1 MRNIFSLAIELEK
14 EGLITYLRFAY
25 QIENLAA
32 KNLFIRLAMDEFE
45 HLKILEEELAH
56 FKKEAK
62 LKRIR
67 LPKTEIEKT
76 TANLKP
82 ILPQEK
88 KEVDINEL
96 NALQVALNL
105 EKRAIDFY
113 GEQEKKSKDEIA
125 QKMWKRLREIE
136 ESHYQ
141 LIQAEI
147 DTLTK
152 TGFWFDFREFSLEM
166 E

>member
-1 MRNIFSLAIELEK
+1 LS
-14 EGLITYLRFAY
+14 
-25 QIENLAA
+25 
-32 KNLFIRLAMDEFE
+32 
-45 HLKILEEELAH
+45 
-56 FKKEAK
+56 
-62 LKRIR
+62 
-67 LPKTEIEKT
+67 
-76 TANLKP
+76 
-82 ILPQEK
+82 
-88 KEVDINEL
+88 
-96 NALQVALNL
+96 ALQVALNL

>member
-14 EGLITYLRFAY
+14 EGLITYLRFGY
-25 QIENLAA
+25 QIENIAA

-45 HLKILEEELAH
+45 HMKILEEELAH
-56 FKKEAK
+56 FKKEVK
-62 LKRIR
+62 LKRIK
-67 LPKTEIEKT
+67 LPKTEIEKA

-82 ILPQEK
+82 ILPKEK
-88 KEVDINEL
+88 KEADINEL

-113 GEQEKKSKDEIA
+113 SEQEKKSKDEIA
-125 QKMWKRLREIE
+125 QRIWKRLREIE

-147 DTLTK
+147 DSLTK
-152 TGFWFDFREFSLEM
+152 TGFWFDFREFSLET

>member
-45 HLKILEEELAH
+45 HLKILEEELVH

-88 KEVDINEL
+88 KEADINEL

>member
-14 EGLITYLRFAY
+14 EGLITYLRFGY
-25 QIENLAA
+25 QIENIAA

-45 HLKILEEELAH
+45 HMKILEEELAH

-62 LKRIR
+62 LKKIK

-82 ILPQEK
+82 VLPQEK
-88 KEVDINEL
+88 KEADVNEL

-125 QKMWKRLREIE
+125 QKIWKRLREIE

-147 DTLTK
+147 DSLTK

>member
-32 KNLFIRLAMDEFE
+32 KNLFIRLAIDEFE
-45 HLKILEEELAH
+45 HLKILEEELSH

-88 KEVDINEL
+88 KEADINEL
-96 NALQVALNL
+96 SALQVALNL